1 MGFKLSENGINQK
14 EILST
19 SAIVLVAIQ
28 LFRLLFGG
36 YLIGFDLYFYDD
48 PESAITVFLIYFI
61 IGVFTVFLLI
71 GKKKAGLIGLIALSG
86 ILLIM
91 QFVYLIVFYSQTTI
105 DPSLHDP
112 GKNLI
117 ATIANL
123 LFPIFTLGIAIKV
136 LREK

>member
-1 MGFKLSENGINQK
+1 MSENGINQK

>member
-1 MGFKLSENGINQK
+1 MSGSSISQK
-14 EILST
+14 EILSK
-19 SAIVLVAIQ
+19 SGIVLVAIQ
-28 LFRLLFGG
+28 LFRLFFGG

-48 PESAITVFLIYFI
+48 LESAITVFLIYFI

-112 GKNLI
+112 GKNLL

-123 LFPIFTLGIAIKV
+123 LFPLFTLAFAIKV
-136 LREK
+136 YRE

>member
-1 MGFKLSENGINQK
+1 MGFKLSGSSISQK
-14 EILST
+14 EILSK
-19 SAIVLVAIQ
+19 SGIVLVAIQ
-28 LFRLLFGG
+28 LFRLFFGG

-48 PESAITVFLIYFI
+48 LESAITVFLIYFI

-71 GKKKAGLIGLIALSG
+71 GKKKAGLVGLIALSG

-112 GKNLI
+112 GKNLL

-123 LFPIFTLGIAIKV
+123 LFPLFTIALAIKV
-136 LREK
+136 YKEK

>member
-1 MGFKLSENGINQK
+1 MSENGINQK

-71 GKKKAGLIGLIALSG
+71 GKKKAGLVGLIALSG

>member
-1 MGFKLSENGINQK
+1 VGLKLSENSISQK
-14 EILST
+14 EILSK
-19 SAIVLVAIQ
+19 SGIVLVVIQ

-48 PESAITVFLIYFI
+48 LESAITVFLIYFM

-71 GKKKAGLIGLIALSG
+71 GKKKTGLIGLIILSG
-86 ILLIM
+86 FLLIM

-112 GKNLI
+112 GKNLL
-117 ATIANL
+117 ATIGNL
-123 LFPIFTLGIAIKV
+123 LFPFFTLAFAIKV
-136 LREK
+136 YKEK

>member
-1 MGFKLSENGINQK
+1 MKLSENSISQK
-14 EILST
+14 EILSK
-19 SAIVLVAIQ
+19 SAIVLIAIQ

-48 PESAITVFLIYFI
+48 LESAITVFLIYFI
-61 IGVFTVFLLI
+61 ISVFTVFLLI
-71 GKKKAGLIGLIALSG
+71 DKKKAGLVGLIALSA

-91 QFVYLIVFYSQTTI
+91 QFVYLIIFYSQTTI

-112 GKNLI
+112 GKNLL

-123 LFPIFTLGIAIKV
+123 LFPLFTLAFAIKV
-136 LREK
+136 YRE

>member
-1 MGFKLSENGINQK
+1 MSGSSISQK
-14 EILST
+14 EILSK
-19 SAIVLVAIQ
+19 SGIVLVAIQ
-28 LFRLLFGG
+28 LFRLFFGG

-48 PESAITVFLIYFI
+48 LESAITVFLIYFI

>member
-1 MGFKLSENGINQK
+1 MGFKLSGSSISQK
-14 EILST
+14 EILSK
-19 SAIVLVAIQ
+19 SGIVLVAIQ
-28 LFRLLFGG
+28 LFRLFFGG

-48 PESAITVFLIYFI
+48 LESAITVFLIYFI